1 MTPLIPLRLGLQQR
15 VLPSYRVPFFDA
27 LARAC
32 AGGLGLFAG
41 QPRPGEM
48 IDTGAKLQAARH
60 FEAGNRHILRG
71 TLYLCWQAKLIEW
84 LEAWQPDVLVVEA
97 NPRYLQ
103 TPRAVRW
110 MHRRRR
116 PVIGW
121 GLGAPVSGGPLAG
134 WRSTL
139 RQRFLAQF
147 DAVVAYSRQGTEDYL
162 RAGFPPER
170 VFTAPNAVA
179 PRPQRAAP
187 QRPVLFSGGQA
198 SVLFVGRLQAR
209 KRIDLLLQ
217 ACASL
222 PSGQRPH
229 LTIIGEGPARAE
241 WESLAGR
248 IYPETQ
254 FLGAIQGT
262 ALEPFYL
269 AADVFVL
276 PGTGG
281 LAVQQ
286 AMAYALPVIVAE
298 GDGTQSDL
306 VRPGNGWQVSPGSAA
321 DLSACLAAALADPVG
336 LRKMGS
342 ESFRIVSEEINLEKM
357 VEAFAS
363 AIKSVI

>member
-15 VLPSYRVPFFDA
+15 VLPSYRVPFFDG
-27 LARAC
+27 LARTC

-48 IDTGAKLQAARH
+48 IDTSARLEAARH
-60 FEAGNRHILRG
+60 FAAGNRHILRG
-71 TLYLCWQAKLIEW
+71 PLYLCWQTKLIEW

-121 GLGAPVSGGPLAG
+121 GLGAPAASGALVA
-134 WRSTL
+134 WRSSL

-147 DAVVAYSRQGTEDYL
+147 DALIAYSRQGAEDYL

-179 PRPQRAAP
+179 PCPRHAAP
-187 QRPVLFSGGQA
+187 RRPALFSGGQA

-209 KRIDLLLQ
+209 KRIELLLQ

-222 PSGQRPH
+222 PPGQRPQ
-229 LTIIGEGPARAE
+229 LTIIGDGPARGE

-254 FLGAIQGT
+254 FLGAVQGA

-306 VRPGNGWQVSPGSAA
+306 VRPENGWQVPPGSAA
-321 DLSACLAAALADPVG
+321 DLSACLAAALADPVR
-336 LRKMGS
+336 LRRMGS
-342 ESFRIVSEEINLEKM
+342 EFFKIVSEEINLEKM
-357 VEAFAS
+357 VEAFAL